1 MLKKKSLIAVG
12 VVATLAAS
20 VAIGMATIPDSAKV
34 IHGCY
39 SNSSGELRV
48 IDSPRA
54 SCKRGETALAWNQQ
68 GPPGVPGAP
77 GAQGQQGERGPSDGY
92 ATEIDPVVLPVSP
105 VIASVATLGSIPA
118 GSYMV
123 TAKTVVDITSD
134 TAISRVDC
142 WLDEEGHTG
151 TAGGYDSSTV
161 SVSGDHQD
169 VLVMSTGITL
179 ASPGG
184 FVVKCTA
191 SRGYATLYRTTITA
205 VQVGRFTGLPSELV
219 NDRNAPPAPSQGAVA
234 PSSRG
239 PLPKPPCDAEVLS
252 PARLRMEDQ
261 TKVRSRSRGTEH
273 VRPARPRGGPEE
285 EEVGVCCPPCCPNG
299 QLPRSGVKPKMTI
312 CRDTSDGPC
321 RARTYDLGIKSPLL
335 YQLS

>member
-1 MLKKKSLIAVG
+1 MLNKKSLIAIG

-20 VAIGMATIPDSAKV
+20 VAIGLGTIPDSAKA

-39 SNSSGELRV
+39 SNASGELRV
-48 IDSPRA
+48 IDSPRV
-54 SCKRGETALAWNQQ
+54 SCKRGETALSWSQQ
-68 GPPGVPGAP
+68 GPAGTPGTPGAP
-77 GAQGQQGERGPSDGY
+77 GAPGQQGERGPSDGY
-92 ATEIDPVVLPVSP
+92 ATGIDPVVLPVSP
-105 VIASVATLGSIPA
+105 AITSVATLGSIPA

-169 VLVMSTGITL
+169 VLVLSTGIAL

-205 VQVGRFTGLPSELV
+205 VQVGTLHGAAVRTG
-219 NDRNAPPAPSQGAVA
+219 Q
-234 PSSRG
+234 
-239 PLPKPPCDAEVLS
+239 
-252 PARLRMEDQ
+252 
-261 TKVRSRSRGTEH
+261 
-273 VRPARPRGGPEE
+273 
-285 EEVGVCCPPCCPNG
+285 
-299 QLPRSGVKPKMTI
+299 
-312 CRDTSDGPC
+312 
-321 RARTYDLGIKSPLL
+321 
-335 YQLS
+335 